1 VRIGMICPYSLSVP
15 GGVQN
20 QVLGLARAMRARGH
34 DVRVL
39 APTDGPPPESWITSL
54 GPSVLNPANGSVAP
68 MAPNPPTQVR
78 AIRALWDDHFDV
90 IHAHEPLCPGPTVT
104 AVVMKT
110 APMVGTFHA
119 AGDQPA
125 YKYLSWLA
133 RKMAKRLDVKV
144 AVSEEARA
152 LARTAMPTGD
162 FEVLFNGVEVERFRV
177 PPWPRPPGRRVALF
191 VGRHEERKGLAV
203 FLEAVRSLP
212 EDDLAVWVVGEGP
225 QTDGLRARHHA
236 DHRIEWLGRV
246 SDAERNARMAA
257 ADVFC
262 APSIGGESFGVIL
275 LEAMAAGAPVVA
287 SDITGYTAVAGA
299 LSGGPA
305 AALLP
310 RAGDAAALA
319 AALRLVLDDP
329 DTAAGLRAAGAA
341 RAELFSMERL
351 SDHYLHLYAGLLA
364 SVD

>member
-1 VRIGMICPYSLSVP
+1 
-15 GGVQN
+15 
-20 QVLGLARAMRARGH
+20 
-34 DVRVL
+34 
-39 APTDGPPPESWITSL
+39 
-54 GPSVLNPANGSVAP
+54 
-68 MAPNPPTQVR
+68 
-78 AIRALWDDHFDV
+78 
-90 IHAHEPLCPGPTVT
+90 
-104 AVVMKT
+104 
-110 APMVGTFHA
+110 MVGTFHA

-162 FEVLFNGVEVERFRV
+162 FRVLFNGVEVERFDV

-203 FLEAVRSLP
+203 FLEAARSLP
-212 EDDLAVWVVGEGP
+212 DDVAVWVVGEGP
-225 QTDGLRARHHA
+225 QTERLRARHHA

-246 SDAERNARMAA
+246 SDAERNARMVA

-275 LEAMAAGAPVVA
+275 LEAMAAGTPVVA
-287 SDITGYTAVAGA
+287 SDITGYTAVAGPVD
-299 LSGGPA
+299 GQPA

-310 RAGDAAALA
+310 RAGDAAELA

-329 DTAAGLRAAGAA
+329 DVAERLRAAGAA

-351 SDHYLHLYAGLLA
+351 SDQYLHLYAGLLA